1 MLSAMSQTLSGLLDE
16 QDTAQPQ
23 LVGQNPSSQLRN
35 TECIGFSR
43 CLVRGQWRGRRSP
56 PTLPEDQGSGQP
68 GKSSLGKVLF
78 EMLFML
84 PKNQRIPGT
93 SLMGN
98 VCVCVFVYMKRIY
111 KWRRGTSLVVQW
123 LRL

>member
-1 MLSAMSQTLSGLLDE
+1 M
-16 QDTAQPQ
+16 
-23 LVGQNPSSQLRN
+23 
-35 TECIGFSR
+35 
-43 CLVRGQWRGRRSP
+43 GQWRGRRSP

-84 PKNQRIPGT
+84 PKNQRILGT

-98 VCVCVFVYMKRIY
+98 VCVCVCVCVCMHEKNIQMEKRD
-111 KWRRGTSLVVQW
+111 
-123 LRL
+123 